1 MAAAERRRH
10 RIVNLVFIVYGLLLF
25 EGVLRKWVL
34 PQFQKELF
42 FIRDPFVLA
51 IYFLCL
57 KYRIWPRKQL
67 WTIVALAWMWL
78 GGVLLLIE
86 VMSGI
91 LINRIGL
98 LLGIYGWREYFF
110 YIPLAFVI
118 GECLSRDDLMRVI
131 KYTLLASIPIAILSI
146 MQASAPA
153 TSAINAGFADNPA
166 NTYAPL
172 DVALG
177 FMRTSGTFSSNEGQ
191 ALFIGS
197 LIPMVLW
204 IWILPPERRPL
215 RRLMLWSVTLAV
227 LTNLA
232 VSGQRTAFV
241 LALLVVLTALGAAA
255 LMPRGYVA
263 QRTLKITFGLLLGGA
278 IAALVLFQSQL
289 NALSVRAAGAAVGDT
304 WYSYG
309 LVNRAAGDFTH
320 FIELIPDAPWLGY
333 GLGIGGNGTTRMGV
347 SEPVSAEDDWSRN
360 IVDLGPALGGL
371 FIGFRILL
379 VASLIAGAVA
389 AARRWGDLLPLLLLG
404 FIGIVLL
411 YGQITGQGSVNGYAW
426 LFAGFCIAAS
436 STAGDEA
443 LL

>member
-1 MAAAERRRH
+1 VSASERRRQT
-10 RIVNLVFIVYGLLLF
+10 IVKLVFVVYWLLIF

-34 PQFQKELF
+34 PHYQKELF

-67 WTIVALAWMWL
+67 WTIVALVWMWL
-78 GGVLLLIE
+78 GGALLLTE

-91 LINRIGL
+91 IANRIGL

-131 KYTLLASIPIAILSI
+131 KYTLLVSMPIAVLSI
-146 MQASAPA
+146 LQASAPA
-153 TSAINAGFADNPA
+153 TSTVNAGFADNPA
-166 NTYAPL
+166 NSFAPMG
-172 DVALG
+172 VALDYV
-177 FMRTSGTFSSNEGQ
+177 RTSGTFSSNEGQ

-215 RRLMLWSVTLAV
+215 RPTMLWSVTLAV

-241 LALLVVLTALGAAA
+241 LALLVVITTLGAAA

-263 QRTLKITFGLLLGGA
+263 QRTLKITFGLLLSGA
-278 IAALVLFQSQL
+278 IAAPLLFPRQL
-289 NALSVRAAGAAVGDT
+289 NALAVRAAGAAVGDDL
-304 WYSYG
+304 YSYG
-309 LVNRAAGDFTH
+309 LVNRAAADFTH
-320 FIELIPDAPWLGY
+320 FTELVPDAPWLGY
-333 GLGIGGNGTTRMGV
+333 GLGSGGNGTARMGLAL
-347 SEPVSAEDDWSRN
+347 PVSAEDDWSRN
-360 IVDLGPALGGL
+360 VVDLGPLLGCL
-371 FIGFRILL
+371 FICFRIVL
-379 VASLIAGAVA
+379 VASLAAGAVA

-426 LFAGFCIAAS
+426 LFAGFCMAAS

-443 LL
+443 FL

>member
-1 MAAAERRRH
+1 M
-10 RIVNLVFIVYGLLLF
+10 VYWLLLF

-67 WTIVALAWMWL
+67 WTMAAITLMWL
-78 GGVLLLIE
+78 GGALLLIE
-86 VMSGI
+86 IMSGI

-110 YIPLAFVI
+110 SIPLAFVI
-118 GECLSRDDLMRVI
+118 GECFKRDDLLRLV
-131 KYTLLASIPIAILSI
+131 KYTLLVSIPIAILSI
-146 MQASAPA
+146 LQASAPA

-166 NTYAPL
+166 NSFAPL
-172 DVALG
+172 DVALDYV
-177 FMRTSGTFSSNEGQ
+177 RTSGTFSSNEGQ

-204 IWILPPERRPL
+204 IWILPLERRPL
-215 RRLMLWSVTLAV
+215 RRTMLWIVTVAV

-241 LALLVVLTALGAAA
+241 LALLVVITTLGATAL
-255 LMPRGYVA
+255 LPRGYVTRRA
-263 QRTLKITFGLLLGGA
+263 VKITCGLLLGGA
-278 IAALVLFQSQL
+278 IVAPVLFHSQL

-333 GLGIGGNGTTRMGV
+333 GLGTGGNGTTRMGI

-360 IVDLGPALGGL
+360 VVDLGPAFGGL

-436 STAGDEA
+436 STACDEV